1 MMTGSADLHRS
12 VRRHLLL
19 SLVGAALLLGGFGG
33 WATTAELAGAVVA
46 SGSLVVRSSVKKV
59 QQPTGGVVGELRAHE
74 GDVVS
79 AGDVLIRLDETVTRA
94 NLAAVE
100 NSLIELYVRQARLIA
115 ERDAADTVEQPSSL
129 RDFSDEA
136 RAAKVLAGE
145 RRLFELR
152 QASRAGQKAQLR
164 EKIGQITEQIQG
176 LNEQIA
182 GKKQEVELINR
193 ELVGVRELWAKSLI
207 PIQRMTALER
217 DAARIKGEHGQL
229 MASTAEAKGK
239 VSEIQLQIIQVDQD
253 LRSEVAK
260 ELRETEGKIGEL
272 VEKRVAAQ
280 DQLNRIDI
288 RSPQSGI
295 VHQLSVHTIGGVIS
309 PGEQLM
315 LIVPQADVLVVE
327 ARIAP
332 KDIDEIRLRQ
342 PAILRFTAF
351 NQRTTPEV
359 GGTVTLVGADEIN
372 DEKSGKSYFKVQI
385 TPSPEDLDRLKHE
398 KLVPGMPVEAFVQTA
413 SRTAL
418 SYFAKPISDQLTRAF
433 REQ

>member
-1 MMTGSADLHRS
+1 MMASSADMRRS

-19 SLVGAALLLGGFGG
+19 SSFGAALLIGGFGG
-33 WATTAELAGAVVA
+33 WASTTELAGAVVA

-59 QQPTGGVVGELRAHE
+59 QHPTGGVVGELRVHE
-74 GDVVS
+74 GDVVG

-100 NSLIELYVRQARLIA
+100 NSLMELYARQARLTA
-115 ERDAADTVEQPSSL
+115 ERDALGTVEQPSSL
-129 RDFSDEA
+129 RGFSDAA
-136 RAAKVLAGE
+136 RAAEVLAGE

-152 QASRAGQKAQLR
+152 QTARAGQKAQLR

-176 LNEQIA
+176 LTEQIA
-182 GKKQEVELINR
+182 GKKQETELISR
-193 ELVGVRELWAKSLI
+193 ELVGVRELWAKNLI
-207 PIQRMTALER
+207 PIQRVTALER

-229 MASTAEAKGK
+229 VASTAEAKGK
-239 VSEIQLQIIQVDQD
+239 MSEIGLQIIQVDQD

-260 ELRETEGKIGEL
+260 ELRETEGKVGEL
-272 VEKRVAAQ
+272 VEKRVSAQ

-288 RSPQSGI
+288 RAPQSGM
-295 VHQLSVHTIGGVIS
+295 VHQLSVHTVGGVIS

-327 ARIAP
+327 AKIAP
-332 KDIDEIRLRQ
+332 KDIDEIRLQ
-342 PAILRFTAF
+342 QSAVLRFTAF

-359 GGTVTLVGADEIN
+359 HGTVTLVGADEIT
-372 DEKSGKSYFKVQI
+372 DDKSGKSYFKIQI
-385 TPSPEDLDRLKHE
+385 TPSSEELVRLKQE
-398 KLVPGMPVEAFVQTA
+398 KLVPGMPVEAFVQTT

-418 SYFAKPISDQLTRAF
+418 SYFAKPITDQVTRAF

>member
-59 QQPTGGVVGELRAHE
+59 QHPTGGVVGELRAHE

-164 EKIGQITEQIQG
+164 EKI
-176 LNEQIA
+176 
-182 GKKQEVELINR
+182 
-193 ELVGVRELWAKSLI
+193 
-207 PIQRMTALER
+207 
-217 DAARIKGEHGQL
+217 
-229 MASTAEAKGK
+229 
-239 VSEIQLQIIQVDQD
+239 
-253 LRSEVAK
+253 
-260 ELRETEGKIGEL
+260 
-272 VEKRVAAQ
+272 
-280 DQLNRIDI
+280 
-288 RSPQSGI
+288 
-295 VHQLSVHTIGGVIS
+295 
-309 PGEQLM
+309 
-315 LIVPQADVLVVE
+315 
-327 ARIAP
+327 
-332 KDIDEIRLRQ
+332 
-342 PAILRFTAF
+342 
-351 NQRTTPEV
+351 
-359 GGTVTLVGADEIN
+359 
-372 DEKSGKSYFKVQI
+372 
-385 TPSPEDLDRLKHE
+385 
-398 KLVPGMPVEAFVQTA
+398 
-413 SRTAL
+413 
-418 SYFAKPISDQLTRAF
+418 
-433 REQ
+433 

>member
-1 MMTGSADLHRS
+1 MTGSADLHRS

-59 QQPTGGVVGELRAHE
+59 QHPTGGVVGELRAHE

>member
-1 MMTGSADLHRS
+1 MMANSANIRHS

-19 SLVGAALLLGGFGG
+19 SLLGAALLLGGFGG
-33 WATTAELAGAVVA
+33 WASTTELAGAVVA

-59 QQPTGGVVGELRAHE
+59 QHPTGGVVGELRVHE
-74 GDVVS
+74 GELVA

-100 NSLIELYVRQARLIA
+100 NSLIELYARQARLIA
-115 ERDAADTVEQPSSL
+115 ERDAAETVEQPFAL
-129 RDFSDEA
+129 RGFSDAA
-136 RAAKVLAGE
+136 RAAEVLAGE

-152 QASRAGQKAQLR
+152 QTARAGQKAQLR
-164 EKIGQITEQIQG
+164 EKIGQIAEQIQG
-176 LNEQIA
+176 LTEQIA
-182 GKKQEVELINR
+182 GKKLEIELINR
-193 ELVGVRELWAKSLI
+193 ELVGVRELWAKNLI
-207 PIQRMTALER
+207 PIQRVTALER

-229 MASTAEAKGK
+229 LASTAEAKGK
-239 VSEIQLQIIQVDQD
+239 TSEIGLQIIQVDQD

-260 ELRETEGKIGEL
+260 ELRETEGKVGEL
-272 VEKRVAAQ
+272 VEKRVSAQ

-288 RSPQSGI
+288 RAPQSGM

-327 ARIAP
+327 AKIAP
-332 KDIDEIRLRQ
+332 KDIDEIRLQ
-342 PAILRFTAF
+342 QSAILRFTAF

-359 GGTVTLVGADEIN
+359 HGTVTLVGADEITE
-372 DEKSGKSYFKVQI
+372 DKSGKSYFKVQI
-385 TPSPEDLDRLKHE
+385 TPSSDELVRLKQE
-398 KLVPGMPVEAFVQTA
+398 KLVPGMPVEAFVQTT

-418 SYFAKPISDQLTRAF
+418 SYFAKPITDQVARAF

>member
-1 MMTGSADLHRS
+1 MTGSADLHRS

-59 QQPTGGVVGELRAHE
+59 QHPTGGVVGELRAHE

-351 NQRTTPEV
+351 NQRPTPEV

>member
-1 MMTGSADLHRS
+1 MCSSDL
-12 VRRHLLL
+12 
-19 SLVGAALLLGGFGG
+19 
-33 WATTAELAGAVVA
+33 
-46 SGSLVVRSSVKKV
+46 
-59 QQPTGGVVGELRAHE
+59 
-74 GDVVS
+74 
-79 AGDVLIRLDETVTRA
+79 
-94 NLAAVE
+94 
-100 NSLIELYVRQARLIA
+100 
-115 ERDAADTVEQPSSL
+115 
-129 RDFSDEA
+129 
-136 RAAKVLAGE
+136 
-145 RRLFELR
+145 
-152 QASRAGQKAQLR
+152 
-164 EKIGQITEQIQG
+164 
-176 LNEQIA
+176 
-182 GKKQEVELINR
+182 
-193 ELVGVRELWAKSLI
+193 
-207 PIQRMTALER
+207 
-217 DAARIKGEHGQL
+217 GQL

>member
-1 MMTGSADLHRS
+1 MMTGSADLRRS
-12 VRRHLLL
+12 VRRHVLL
-19 SLVGAALLLGGFGG
+19 SLLGAALLLGGFGG
-33 WATTAELAGAVVA
+33 WATTTELAGAVVA
-46 SGSLVVRSSVKKV
+46 SGTLVVRSSVKKV
-59 QQPTGGVVGELRAHE
+59 QHPTGGVVGELRVHE

-100 NSLIELYVRQARLIA
+100 NSLIELYARQARLIA

-129 RDFSDEA
+129 RDFSDKA

-152 QASRAGQKAQLR
+152 QTSRAGQKAQLR

-193 ELVGVRELWAKSLI
+193 ELVGVRELWAKNLI

-229 MASTAEAKGK
+229 VASTAQAKGK

-260 ELRETEGKIGEL
+260 ELRETEGKIAEL

-288 RSPQSGI
+288 RAPQSGI

-359 GGTVTLVGADEIN
+359 RGAVTLVGADEIT
-372 DEKSGKSYFKVQI
+372 DEKTGKSYFKVQI
-385 TPSPEDLDRLKHE
+385 TPSPEGLDRLKHE

-418 SYFAKPISDQLTRAF
+418 SYFAKPITDQLARAF

>member
-59 QQPTGGVVGELRAHE
+59 QHPTGGVVGELRAHE